1 MKKTLTLCGKPVTI
15 ENNALLPRTYRHTFG
30 RDLVVDMQALA
41 KQYKDN
47 PTDLNTEVLEN
58 ITWLMLKAGGEQ
70 VGENHEEWLA
80 TLDDTFAVH
89 KVVSQVRVLNV
100 SLNPLERFR
109 GREHHACLCRFK
121 AIFCLI
127 LAGLICLLQDDA
139 EI

>member
-1 MKKTLTLCGKPVTI
+1 MKKTLTLGGKPVTI

-70 VGENHEEWLA
+70 VGENPEEWLA
-80 TLDDTFAVH
+80 TLDDAFAVYEVLED
-89 KVVSQVRVLNV
+89 VVNLWV
-100 SLNPLERFR
+100 E
-109 GREHHACLCRFK
+109 GRKTTSHPK
-121 AIFCLI
+121 KK
-127 LAGLICLLQDDA
+127 
-139 EI
+139 